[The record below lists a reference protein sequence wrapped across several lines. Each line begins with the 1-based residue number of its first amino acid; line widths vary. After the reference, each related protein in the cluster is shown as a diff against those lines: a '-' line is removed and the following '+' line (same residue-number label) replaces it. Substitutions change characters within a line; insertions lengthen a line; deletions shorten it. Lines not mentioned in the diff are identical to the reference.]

1 MVLEQLTIHKK
12 EENGEGG
19 DNLAL
24 HSSQILTK
32 MDHRIKCKM
41 GKYKACRI

>member
-1 MVLEQLTIHKK
+1 MEKLQSFQQMVLEQLTTTFKK
-12 EENGEGG
+12 EENGRGG

-32 MDHRIKCKM
+32 N
-41 GKYKACRI
+41 GSQN